1 MNARVQLFLPIADIP
16 VNVFLILG
24 MGAAVGFVSG
34 MFGIGGG
41 FLMTPLL
48 IFIGITPA
56 VAVASVTSHMAA
68 SSFSGALSY
77 WRKRAIDP
85 ALSLVLLCGGVA
97 GTALG
102 VWIFTLLRSVGQLD
116 LIIALSYVVLL
127 TAVGT
132 LMFLEG
138 ARAILRARR
147 GDTAIARRARAQGWI
162 LGLPLKMRFKR
173 SKIYLSVIPILGI
186 GLFVGFLGAIMG
198 VGGSFLLIPI
208 MIYVLRVPTST
219 VIGTAMVLTLVTMVV
234 ATVLHAVTNHLVDAV
249 LALVLMVGGVIGAQF
264 GARAGQRIRGEH
276 LRLLLGLLILS
287 VGVRFAVELVIRP
300 DELYSIRDL
309 GIGG

>member
-1 MNARVQLFLPIADIP
+1 VQLFLPIADIP
-16 VNVFLILG
+16 VNVFLILA

-48 IFIGITPA
+48 IFIGISPA
-56 VAVASVTSHMAA
+56 VAVASVSSHMAA

-77 WRKRAIDP
+77 WRRRAIDP
-85 ALSLVLLCGGVA
+85 ALSLVLLSGGVI

-102 VWIFTLLRSVGQLD
+102 VWIFTLLRSIGQLD

-127 TAVGT
+127 TTVGT

-138 ARAILRARR
+138 VRAILRARR
-147 GDTAIARRARAQGWI
+147 SSATITRRPRAQGWI

-173 SKIYLSVIPILGI
+173 SKIYLSVIPVIGI
-186 GLFVGFLGAIMG
+186 GLIVGFLGAIMG
-198 VGGSFLLIPI
+198 IGGSFLLIPI

-219 VIGTAMVLTLVTMVV
+219 VIGTAMILTLVTMVV

-276 LRLLLGLLILS
+276 LRLLLGFLILS
-287 VGVRFAVELVIRP
+287 VGIRFAVELVIRP

>member
-1 MNARVQLFLPIADIP
+1 MQLFLPIADIP
-16 VNVFLILG
+16 INVFLILA

-48 IFIGITPA
+48 IFVGISPA
-56 VAVASVTSHMAA
+56 VAVASVSSHMAA

-85 ALSLVLLCGGVA
+85 ALSIVLLCGGVT

-102 VWIFTLLRSVGQLD
+102 VWIFALLRSVGQLD

-138 ARAILRARR
+138 LRAILRARR
-147 GDTAIARRARAQGWI
+147 GNPAITRRARAQGWI

-173 SKIYLSVIPILGI
+173 SKIYLSVIPVVAI
-186 GLFVGFLGAIMG
+186 GLLVGFLGAIMG
-198 VGGSFLLIPI
+198 IGGSFLLIPI
-208 MIYVLRVPTST
+208 MIYVLRVPTAT
-219 VIGTAMVLTLVTMVV
+219 VIGTSMALTLVTMVV
-234 ATVLHAVTNHLVDAV
+234 ATILHAVTNHLVDAV

-264 GARAGQRIRGEH
+264 GARAGQRIRSEH

-287 VGVRFAVELVIRP
+287 VGIRFAVELVIRP
-300 DELYSIRDL
+300 NELYSIRDL

>member
-1 MNARVQLFLPIADIP
+1 MQLFLPIADIP

-85 ALSLVLLCGGVA
+85 ALSFVLVCGGVA

-102 VWIFTLLRSVGQLD
+102 VWI
-116 LIIALSYVVLL
+116 L
-127 TAVGT
+127 T
-132 LMFLEG
+132 
-138 ARAILRARR
+138 
-147 GDTAIARRARAQGWI
+147 W
-162 LGLPLKMRFKR
+162 
-173 SKIYLSVIPILGI
+173 
-186 GLFVGFLGAIMG
+186 
-198 VGGSFLLIPI
+198 
-208 MIYVLRVPTST
+208 
-219 VIGTAMVLTLVTMVV
+219 
-234 ATVLHAVTNHLVDAV
+234 
-249 LALVLMVGGVIGAQF
+249 
-264 GARAGQRIRGEH
+264 
-276 LRLLLGLLILS
+276 
-287 VGVRFAVELVIRP
+287 VRNAH
-300 DELYSIRDL
+300 
-309 GIGG
+309 